1 MTLELTDGA
10 RARIREL
17 QALADRAEKGEEG
30 ARKELRVAV
39 RESAPEVIARC
50 SNTARSYRGILAKT
64 ASGGDPLVEEAIQ
77 ERASRVAAEVAGEN
91 PSPLEALLSER
102 IASLWVLVE
111 LFEALMSA
119 QLSTA
124 SGGTKGRVSP
134 ALLKHYLAWQDR
146 ANSRYLQAIR
156 ELARVRKL
164 QANTP
169 GIQFNTQI
177 NFTE

>member
-1 MTLELTDGA
+1 VTLEPTDGA
-10 RARIREL
+10 NARIREL
-17 QALADRAEKGEEG
+17 RDLADRAERGEEG
-30 ARKELRVAV
+30 ARKELRTAL

>member
-1 MTLELTDGA
+1 MTLEPTDGA
-10 RARIREL
+10 NARIREL
-17 QALADRAEKGEEG
+17 RDLADRAERGEEG
-30 ARKELRVAV
+30 ARKELRTAL

-64 ASGGDPLVEEAIQ
+64 ASGGDPLIKEAIQ
-77 ERASRVAAEVAGEN
+77 ERAARLAAEVAGEN

-111 LFEALMSA
+111 LQEALLA
-119 QLSTA
+119 A
-124 SGGTKGRVSP
+124 WYAPDNKNRADPGF
-134 ALLKHYLAWQDR
+134 LLKMAKLQESANRRYLA
-146 ANSRYLQAIR
+146 AIR

>member
-1 MTLELTDGA
+1 VTLELTDGA

-17 QALADRAEKGEEG
+17 RDLADRAERGEEG
-30 ARKELRVAV
+30 ARKELRVAL

-77 ERASRVAAEVAGEN
+77 ERASRLAAEVAGEN

-124 SGGTKGRVSP
+124 SGGAKGRVSP

-146 ANSRYLQAIR
+146 ANSRYLAAMR

>member
-1 MTLELTDGA
+1 VTLEPTDGA
-10 RARIREL
+10 NARIREL
-17 QALADRAEKGEEG
+17 RDLADRAERGEEG
-30 ARKELRVAV
+30 ARKELRTAL

-50 SNTARSYRGILAKT
+50 SNTARRYRGILAKVT
-64 ASGGDPLVEEAIQ
+64 SGGDPLIKEAIQ
-77 ERASRVAAEVAGEN
+77 ERAARLAAEVAGEN

-111 LFEALMSA
+111 LQEALLA
-119 QLSTA
+119 A
-124 SGGTKGRVSP
+124 WYAPDNNNRADPGF
-134 ALLKHYLAWQDR
+134 LLKMAKLQESANRRYLA
-146 ANSRYLQAIR
+146 AIR